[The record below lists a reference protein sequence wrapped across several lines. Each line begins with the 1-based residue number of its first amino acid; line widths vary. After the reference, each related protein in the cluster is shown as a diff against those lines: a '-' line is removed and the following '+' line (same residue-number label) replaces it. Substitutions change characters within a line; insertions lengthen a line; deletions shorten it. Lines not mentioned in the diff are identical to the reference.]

1 VDANEL
7 LQAIELESPTNG
19 ELTLTL
25 DGDVT
30 IGTVLVMGHA
40 PPMLI
45 PSGERHRVE
54 AVDLRESGSEGVV
67 LETLVG
73 RLIVPSRTASSLRS
87 RRAAPIDLITIGDRP
102 YLSAPVPSPL
112 PDVIATIVTPVDAE
126 ARADDAPALSNERR
140 ETSSS
145 PVMQLVGA
153 LSVESSPDDLTAI
166 INDGVGYA
174 RRRAAAHP
182 ALPPGIITAILR
194 DGTES
199 MRSAAAS
206 NPSISVS
213 SIETAAVDPA
223 PVVRAAVAKNPATPP
238 ALLFRLA
245 RDDSPG
251 VRNHVARNPALQP
264 EILALLADDPDT
276 GVREMVAAHGS
287 CSLETLASL
296 AADDLPAVCAKV
308 AANAATPPELLD
320 ELLSVVPE
328 VVLANP
334 RASERLLVAG
344 SLAQSPALRAAA
356 ASNPSTPARELQTL
370 ARDNDRLVVAALA
383 TNPNA
388 PSGARKRARQ
398 RVDRDVKSGRS
409 DASALST

>member
-1 VDANEL
+1 
-7 LQAIELESPTNG
+7 
-19 ELTLTL
+19 
-25 DGDVT
+25 
-30 IGTVLVMGHA
+30 
-40 PPMLI
+40 
-45 PSGERHRVE
+45 
-54 AVDLRESGSEGVV
+54 
-67 LETLVG
+67 
-73 RLIVPSRTASSLRS
+73 
-87 RRAAPIDLITIGDRP
+87 
-102 YLSAPVPSPL
+102 
-112 PDVIATIVTPVDAE
+112 
-126 ARADDAPALSNERR
+126 
-140 ETSSS
+140 
-145 PVMQLVGA
+145 
-153 LSVESSPDDLTAI
+153 
-166 INDGVGYA
+166 
-174 RRRAAAHP
+174 
-182 ALPPGIITAILR
+182 
-194 DGTES
+194 
-199 MRSAAAS
+199 
-206 NPSISVS
+206 
-213 SIETAAVDPA
+213 
-223 PVVRAAVAKNPATPP
+223 
-238 ALLFRLA
+238 
-245 RDDSPG
+245 
-251 VRNHVARNPALQP
+251 
-264 EILALLADDPDT
+264 
-276 GVREMVAAHGS
+276 MVAAHGS